1 MDVERALLVVG
12 GVAPAAVL
20 RRAVSRHELRTA
32 VATGR
37 IVRVGWGA
45 YSLPDVD
52 EHRSAAARVGGALTL
67 LSAAR
72 HWQLPVKVPP
82 RQPQVL
88 VPRGRNVGEGHRAG
102 IDVRYGEVSRAEM
115 RAGVTTF
122 VHTVVECARWLEPDE
137 ALAVLD
143 SALRSRKITRDELRS
158 AVDASPRTRRSR
170 ARRLVDLADAE
181 AANPFESVL
190 RAIALEVP
198 GFSAEAQ
205 GRVRGVGHA
214 DVADVRLRIALEAE
228 SWEFHGLREA
238 FDYDIRRYTSMVR
251 TGWLVVRFTWDDV
264 MHKPDYVREVIA
276 DLVAIR
282 TRPTGAMAG

>member
-32 VATGR
+32 LAAGR

-82 RQPQVL
+82 REPQVL
-88 VPRGRNVGEGHRAG
+88 VPRGRNVEEERRVG
-102 IDVRYGEVSRAEM
+102 IDLRFGKVNQAEL

-143 SALRSRKITRDELRS
+143 SALRSRKITRDELRR

-170 ARRLVDLADAE
+170 ARRLVELADGR

-198 GFSAEAQ
+198 GFSAEPQ
-205 GRVRGVGHA
+205 GPVPGVGHA

-238 FDYDIRRYTSMVR
+238 FDYDIRRYTAMVR
-251 TGWLVVRFTWDDV
+251 RGWLVVRFTWDDV
-264 MHKPDYVREVIA
+264 MHKPDHVREVIA

-282 TRPTGAMAG
+282 TRAAGALA